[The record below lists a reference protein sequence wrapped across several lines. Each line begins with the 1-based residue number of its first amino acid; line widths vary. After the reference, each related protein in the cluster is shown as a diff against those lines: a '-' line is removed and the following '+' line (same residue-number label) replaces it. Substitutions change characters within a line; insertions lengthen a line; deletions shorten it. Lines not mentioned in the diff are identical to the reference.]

1 VTTPPTARAR
11 AWVNAER
18 HPSFDKGD
26 LTVAA
31 GFARGSMELLERA
44 FAIDAGAFLDVR

>member
-1 VTTPPTARAR
+1 MPTTRGR
-11 AWVNAER
+11 GWVN
-18 HPSFDKGD
+18 PSFDKGD

-44 FAIDAGAFLDVR
+44 FAIDAGAILDVR

>member
-1 VTTPPTARAR
+1 MPAARGR

-26 LTVAA
+26 LAVAA
-31 GFARGSMELLERA
+31 GFALGSMELLERA
-44 FAIDAGAFLDVR
+44 LAVDADAFLDVR